1 MENFL
6 SLTHNQLSERLS
18 SAFSDAQ
25 TTVLAD
31 MLDGLRQVQ
40 VERANDSRELQR
52 GLNSVTDKLNLVT
65 DRLDRLTE
73 IVGQL
78 GESQQNLAVAQ
89 QRTEQRLN
97 RLSDSVEQL
106 AQAQQRTE
114 QHVEQLAQAQQR
126 TEQRLDQL
134 TVRMEA
140 GFTKLTRGLDE
151 LRVQVGAMV
160 NAFGF
165 SLEDFVGDLLPAYLE
180 IHNQITG
187 LTMARRYFPVNGG
200 LPEEID
206 LFGVGERNGEP
217 LTVVAEVTVSAGGG
231 KVRQFASKLPL
242 IAAQLEHPN
251 LQPVLVAMNVHPT
264 AREAAEQAGILIIP
278 YRDVERRSY

>member
-6 SLTHNQLSERLS
+6 SLTHNQLSERLG

-25 TTVLAD
+25 TAVLAD

-65 DRLDRLTE
+65 DKLTTVTDRLDRLTE

-78 GESQQNLAVAQ
+78 GESQQNLAQAQ
-89 QRTEQRLN
+89 QRTEQR
-97 RLSDSVEQL
+97 
-106 AQAQQRTE
+106 
-114 QHVEQLAQAQQR
+114 VEQLAQAQQR

-242 IAAQLEHPN
+242 IADQLEHPN